1 MVLPSKAF
9 NQNTHLCLTTF
20 MKRLNRCSTYIYSI
34 FSWNILYKD
43 QICFPPK
50 LFTYSGV
57 PSSKDKLFT
66 GKEIEHPM
74 RLCFYLAF
82 RKQFNLILLY
92 ILKHSKWWSKMA
104 KTVFGQ
110 ISNSYTS
117 SSRSC
122 WTTWM
127 VFQATLLQIAKYV
140 EIHTFVLLLVFNF
153 LSVLFFY
160 VFFQTMIHSFCPCC
174 KFLFFM
180 LNFWCQAYSYIPY
193 EGQVEAVPIY
203 SLYFPI
209 PAACGTFMGILGLCG
224 DL

>member
-43 QICFPPK
+43 QICFPPR

-74 RLCFYLAF
+74 RLSFHLAF

-92 ILKHSKWWSKMA
+92 NYILRHSKWWSKMA
-104 KTVFGQ
+104 NERQFFAQ
-110 ISNSYTS
+110 ISNSFTS
-117 SSRSC
+117 SSI
-122 WTTWM
+122 
-127 VFQATLLQIAKYV
+127 LLDHLNGISSYFVANC
-140 EIHTFVLLLVFNF
+140 EI
-153 LSVLFFY
+153 
-160 VFFQTMIHSFCPCC
+160 
-174 KFLFFM
+174 
-180 LNFWCQAYSYIPY
+180 W
-193 EGQVEAVPIY
+193 
-203 SLYFPI
+203 
-209 PAACGTFMGILGLCG
+209 
-224 DL
+224 